1 MWTKCGLS
9 CIFVLFKTSTMA
21 TIKFILQ
28 SANENAPIYARFKDA
43 RNIDVKRKTRESINP
58 AYWNPKTGKPKNIQT
73 ANKTTL
79 KHIEEVKIKL
89 SEIETFIFDQFRKR
103 SETEIINGV
112 WLDEILNAYYS
123 GGRRLEQL
131 DFLDNYLEYY
141 KTDVLPFRTNRGK
154 RIADATTKKQLTI
167 INKINEFSKSQNR
180 RLKVSDW
187 DVSISNKF
195 EKYLEKNGIA
205 KGTIGRYI
213 KYPKTII
220 NHAKTLNI
228 EVSNNI
234 DQIKG
239 YTTETPTIFIT
250 EKELQDVQKL
260 TFLETNLET
269 AKDWLIIGFYTG
281 QRASDLLQMTP
292 KMFIEIDGNTFIN
305 LHQQKTKNGV
315 LIPLHD
321 EVKKIIEKR
330 NGQFPP
336 VFSHNIESAKT
347 IFNKYLR
354 TIAKKANITRLDFG
368 KKYDDTT
375 KRFVYGQYPL
385 CEIISSHVCRRS
397 FATHNYIKVPTPIIM
412 AVTGHRTE
420 KEFLNYIGKDFN
432 DQSKEILNYWKTAQ
446 QTNETE
452 TAPET
457 KTAN

>member
-1 MWTKCGLS
+1 MRTKCGLS
-9 CIFVLFKTSTMA
+9 CIFVLFKTLTMA

-28 SANENAPIYARFKDA
+28 SANKNAPIYARFKDA
-43 RNIDVKRKTRESINP
+43 RSIDVKRKTRETIDP
-58 AYWNPKTGKPKNIQT
+58 EYWNTKTGKPRNIQA

-79 KHIEEVKIKL
+79 KHIEEVRIKL
-89 SEIETFIFDQFRKR
+89 TEIESFIFDQYRKR
-103 SETEIINGV
+103 SETEIINGI
-112 WLDEILNAYYS
+112 WLDEVLTAFYN
-123 GGRRLEQL
+123 GGRKIVQL
-131 DFLDNYLEYY
+131 DYLDNYLEYY

-154 RIADATTKKQLTI
+154 RIADATTKKQITI
-167 INKINEFSKSQNR
+167 INKINEFAKAGNR

-187 DVSISNKF
+187 DVSLSNKF
-195 EKYLEKNGIA
+195 EQFLDSQGIA

-228 EVSNNI
+228 EVSKNI
-234 DQIKG
+234 DEIKG

-250 EKELQDVQKL
+250 EKELNDIQGI
-260 TFLETNLET
+260 TFLEPQLET

-292 KMFIEIDGNTFIN
+292 KMFTEINGHTFIN

-315 LIPLHD
+315 LIPMHN

-336 VFSHNIESAKT
+336 VFSDNIESAKT
-347 IFNKYLR
+347 IFNNHLR
-354 TIAKKANITRLDFG
+354 TIAKKANINRLDFG
-368 KKYDDTT
+368 KKYDATT

-385 CEIISSHVCRRS
+385 HDIISSHVCRRS

-412 AVTGHRTE
+412 AVTGHKTE

-432 DQSKEILNYWKTAQ
+432 DQSKEILQYWKTAQ
-446 QTNETE
+446 QQPEPETS
-452 TAPET
+452 TQT

>member
-1 MWTKCGLS
+1 
-9 CIFVLFKTSTMA
+9 MA
-21 TIKFILQ
+21 TIKFSIQ
-28 SANENAPIYARFKDA
+28 SKNTNAPIYARLSISA
-43 RNIDVKRKTRESINP
+43 NQYAKRKTRETINP
-58 AYWNPKTGKPKNIQT
+58 EYWNPKTGSPK
-73 ANKTTL
+73 
-79 KHIEEVKIKL
+79 KIKSAPEDILINIEDLKQRL
-89 SEIETFIFDQFRKR
+89 SEIETFILEQYRKR
-103 SETEIINGV
+103 DETEIINGI
-112 WLDEILNAYYS
+112 WLEEILNAYYN
-123 GGRRLEQL
+123 GGRKIVQL
-131 DFLDNYLEYY
+131 DYLDNYLEYY

-154 RIADATTKKQLTI
+154 RIADATTKKQITI
-167 INKINEFSKSQNR
+167 INKINEFAKAGNR

-187 DVSISNKF
+187 DVSVSNKF
-195 EKYLEKNGIA
+195 EQFLDSQGIA

-228 EVSNNI
+228 EVSKNI
-234 DQIKG
+234 DEIKG
-239 YTTETPTIFIT
+239 YTTETPTIFLT
-250 EKELQDVQKL
+250 EKELQAIQKI
-260 TFLETNLET
+260 TFLEPQLET
-269 AKDWLIIGFYTG
+269 AKDWLVIGFYTG
-281 QRASDLLQMTP
+281 QRASDLLQMNP
-292 KMFIEIDGNTFIN
+292 KMFTNIDGNTFIN

-315 LIPLHD
+315 LIPIHN

-336 VFSHNIESAKT
+336 IFSANIESAKT
-347 IFNKYLR
+347 IFNNHLR
-354 TIAKKANITRLDFG
+354 TVAKKANITRLDFG
-368 KKYDDTT
+368 KKYDETT

-446 QTNETE
+446 QIDETE

>member
-1 MWTKCGLS
+1 
-9 CIFVLFKTSTMA
+9 MA

-28 SANENAPIYARFKDA
+28 SKGENAPIYLRFSIS
-43 RNIDVKRKTRESINP
+43 RTVSIKRKTRETINP
-58 AYWNPKTGKPKNIQT
+58 DQWNPKTGKPKNIQA

-79 KHIEEVKIKL
+79 KHIEEVNKHL
-89 SEIETFIFDQFRKR
+89 SEIETFVLEQFRKR
-103 SETEIINGV
+103 NDTEIINGI
-112 WLDEILNAYYS
+112 WLDEILTAYYS
-123 GGRRLEQL
+123 GGRRLVQL
-131 DFLDNYLEYY
+131 DYLDNYLEYY
-141 KTDVLPFRTNRGK
+141 KTDVLPFRKNRGK
-154 RIADATTKKQLTI
+154 RIADATTKKQITI
-167 INKINEFSKSQNR
+167 INKINDFVKAGNR

-187 DVSISNKF
+187 DVSVSNKF
-195 EKYLEKNGIA
+195 EQFLEGQGIA

-228 EVSNNI
+228 EVNKNI
-234 DQIKG
+234 DEIKG

-250 EKELQDVQKL
+250 EKELQTIQKL
-260 TFLETNLET
+260 SFLEPQLET

-281 QRASDLLQMTP
+281 QRASDLLTMTP
-292 KMFIEIDGNTFIN
+292 KMFTVIDGHTFIN

-315 LIPLHD
+315 LIPMHD

-336 VFSHNIESAKT
+336 VFSDNIESAKT
-347 IFNKYLR
+347 IFNNHLR
-354 TIAKKANITRLDFG
+354 TIAKKAEINRLDFG
-368 KKYDDTT
+368 KKYDPVN
-375 KRFVYGQYPL
+375 KRFIYGQYPIS
-385 CEIISSHVCRRS
+385 EIISSHVCRRS

-432 DQSKEILNYWKTAQ
+432 DQSKEILQYWKTAQ
-446 QTNETE
+446 QQPEPETS
-452 TAPET
+452 TQT

>member
-1 MWTKCGLS
+1 
-9 CIFVLFKTSTMA
+9 MA

-28 SANENAPIYARFKDA
+28 SKGDNAPIYARLSISANESF
-43 RNIDVKRKTRESINP
+43 KRKTRATISPEH
-58 AYWNPKTGKPKNIQT
+58 WNPKNGEPRNIKVASQDALENIEGINNSLPK
-73 ANKTTL
+73 
-79 KHIEEVKIKL
+79 IE
-89 SEIETFIFDQFRKR
+89 SFILDQYRKR
-103 SETEIINGV
+103 NDDEIINGI
-112 WLDEILNAYYS
+112 WLEEILNAYYN
-123 GGRRLEQL
+123 GGRKIVQL
-131 DFLDNYLEYY
+131 DYLDNYLEYY

-154 RIADATTKKQLTI
+154 RIADATTKKQITI
-167 INKINEFSKSQNR
+167 INKINEFAKAGNR

-187 DVSISNKF
+187 DVSVSNKF
-195 EKYLEKNGIA
+195 EQFLDSQGIA

-228 EVSNNI
+228 EVSKNI
-234 DQIKG
+234 DEIKG
-239 YTTETPTIFIT
+239 YTTETPTIFLT
-250 EKELQDVQKL
+250 EKELQEIQKI
-260 TFLETNLET
+260 TFLEPQLET

-281 QRASDLLQMTP
+281 QRASDLLQMNP
-292 KMFIEIDGNTFIN
+292 KMFTNIDGNTFIN

-315 LIPLHD
+315 LIPMHD

-336 VFSHNIESAKT
+336 IFSANIESAKT
-347 IFNKYLR
+347 IFNNHLR
-354 TIAKKANITRLDFG
+354 TVAKKANITRLDFG
-368 KKYDDTT
+368 KKYDETT

-412 AVTGHRTE
+412 AVTGHKTE

-432 DQSKEILNYWKTAQ
+432 DQSKEILQYWNSAKT
-446 QTNETE
+446 TPEPETQ
-452 TAPET
+452 T

>member
-1 MWTKCGLS
+1 
-9 CIFVLFKTSTMA
+9 MA

-28 SANENAPIYARFKDA
+28 SANKNAPIYARFKDA
-43 RNIDVKRKTRESINP
+43 RNIDVKRKTRENIDP
-58 AYWNPKTGKPKNIQT
+58 EYWNTKTGKPRNIQT

-79 KHIEEVKIKL
+79 KHIEEVRIKL
-89 SEIETFIFDQFRKR
+89 SEIESFIFEQYRKR
-103 SETEIINGV
+103 SETEIINGI
-112 WLDEILNAYYS
+112 WLDEILTAYYS

-154 RIADATTKKQLTI
+154 RIADATTKKQITI
-167 INKINEFSKSQNR
+167 INKINDFCKTQNR

-187 DVSISNKF
+187 DVSLSNKF
-195 EKYLEKNGIA
+195 EQFLENQGIA

-228 EVSNNI
+228 EVNKNI
-234 DQIKG
+234 DEIKG

-250 EKELQDVQKL
+250 EKELQDIQKL
-260 TFLETNLET
+260 TFLESGLET

-281 QRASDLLQMTP
+281 QRASDLLTMTP
-292 KMFIEIDGNTFIN
+292 KMFTNIDGNTFIN

-336 VFSHNIESAKT
+336 VFSNNIESAKT
-347 IFNKYLR
+347 IFNKHLR
-354 TIAKKANITRLDFG
+354 TIAKKAEINRLEFG
-368 KKYDDTT
+368 KKYDDET
-375 KRFVYGQYPL
+375 KRFIYGQYPL
-385 CEIISSHVCRRS
+385 HEIISSHVCRRS

-412 AVTGHRTE
+412 AVTGHKTE

-432 DQSKEILNYWKTAQ
+432 DQSKEILQYWKTAQ
-446 QTNETE
+446 QQPEPETS
-452 TAPET
+452 TQT

>member
-1 MWTKCGLS
+1 
-9 CIFVLFKTSTMA
+9 MA

-28 SANENAPIYARFKDA
+28 SKGQNAPIYARLSISAKESF
-43 RNIDVKRKTRESINP
+43 KRKTRETINP
-58 AYWNPKTGKPKNIQT
+58 DQWNPKTGKPKNIQAGT
-73 ANKTTL
+73 EETL
-79 KHIEEVKIKL
+79 KEIDNLKL
-89 SEIETFIFDQFRKR
+89 KLKEIESFILEQYRKR
-103 SETEIINGV
+103 NETEIINGI
-112 WLDEILNAYYS
+112 WLEEVLTANYN
-123 GGRRLEQL
+123 GGRKLSQL
-131 DFLDNYLEYY
+131 DYLDNYLEYY

-154 RIADATTKKQLTI
+154 RIADATTKKQITI
-167 INKINEFSKSQNR
+167 INKINAFVKTGNR

-187 DVSISNKF
+187 NVSVSNKF
-195 EKYLEKNGIA
+195 EQFLDEQGIA

-228 EVSNNI
+228 EVSKNI
-234 DQIKG
+234 DEIKG
-239 YTTETPTIFIT
+239 YTTETPTIFLT
-250 EKELQDVQKL
+250 EKELRDIQQL
-260 TFLETNLET
+260 TFLEPQLET

-292 KMFIEIDGNTFIN
+292 KMFTNIDGHTFIN

-315 LIPLHD
+315 LIPMHD

-336 VFSHNIESAKT
+336 VFSANIESAKT
-347 IFNKYLR
+347 IFNNHLR
-354 TIAKKANITRLDFG
+354 TIAKKAEINRLDFG
-368 KKYDDTT
+368 KKFDPKS

-412 AVTGHRTE
+412 AVTGHKTE

-432 DQSKEILNYWKTAQ
+432 DQSKEILNYW
-446 QTNETE
+446 NHPG
-452 TAPET
+452 TAPESPEKT

>member
-1 MWTKCGLS
+1 
-9 CIFVLFKTSTMA
+9 MA

-28 SANENAPIYARFKDA
+28 SDKPNAPIYARFKDA
-43 RNIDVKRKTRESINP
+43 RLIDVKRKTRETINP
-58 AYWNPKTGKPKNIQT
+58 EFWNIKTGKPKNIQT

-89 SEIETFIFDQFRKR
+89 SEIETFIFEQYRKR
-103 SETEIINGV
+103 TETEIINGI
-112 WLDEILNAYYS
+112 WLDEILTAYYT
-123 GGRRLEQL
+123 GGRKLEQL

-154 RIADATTKKQLTI
+154 RIADATTKKQITI
-167 INKINEFSKSQNR
+167 INKINVFSKLQNR

-187 DVSISNKF
+187 DVSLSNKF
-195 EKYLEKNGIA
+195 EQYLEKQGLV

-228 EVSNNI
+228 EVSKNI

-250 EKELQDVQKL
+250 EKELQDIQKL
-260 TFLETNLET
+260 TFLESGLET

-292 KMFIEIDGNTFIN
+292 KMFVEIDGNAFIN

-336 VFSHNIESAKT
+336 VFSANIESAKT
-347 IFNKYLR
+347 IFNKHLR

-368 KKYDDTT
+368 KKYDA
-375 KRFVYGQYPL
+375 KLKKNIYGQYPL

-432 DQSKEILNYWKTAQ
+432 DQSKEILNYWRTAQ
-446 QTNETE
+446 QSIETE
-452 TAPET
+452 TTPET
-457 KTAN
+457 KTSN